1 MTKKQLP
8 DEMIL
13 KDALACQKEL
23 TNTYN
28 IASNESAGN
37 NGLRSDMLHILMEEH
52 ELQSAMF
59 NAAQSKGW
67 YQSEQAPMQK
77 IQQTLKQFEQA
88 INQGQ

>member
-1 MTKKQLP
+1 MAERRLP

-28 IASNESAGN
+28 VASNETAGN

-59 NAAQSKGW
+59 NAAVKRGW
-67 YQSEQAPMQK
+67 YQTEQAPSHK
-77 IQQTLKQFEQA
+77 IEQTLQQF
-88 INQGQ
+88 GSSKSK

>member
-67 YQSEQAPMQK
+67 YQTEQAPMQK
-77 IQQTLKQFEQA
+77 IQQALTQFEQA
-88 INQGQ
+88 QSQKL

>member
-1 MTKKQLP
+1 MAKHQLP

-28 IASNESAGN
+28 IASNETAGN

-59 NAAQSKGW
+59 NAAQEKGW
-67 YQSEQAPMQK
+67 YQTEQAQIQK
-77 IQQTLKQFEQA
+77 IRQTLQQFKQA
-88 INQGQ
+88 KSNK

>member
-1 MTKKQLP
+1 VEGGRLP
-8 DEMIL
+8 DEIIL

-28 IASNESAGN
+28 IASNETAGN

-59 NAAQSKGW
+59 NAAVKKGW
-67 YQSEQAPMQK
+67 YQTEQAPPQK
-77 IQQTLKQFEQA
+77 IEQTRRQFES
-88 INQGQ
+88 QGSK

>member
-1 MTKKQLP
+1 MSENKLP

-28 IASNESAGN
+28 LASNETAGN

-59 NAAQSKGW
+59 NAAHKKGR
-67 YQSEQAPMQK
+67 YQTEQAPRQK
-77 IQQTLKQFEQA
+77 IEQTLQQFAQA
-88 INQGQ
+88 EHK

>member
-1 MTKKQLP
+1 VSENKLP

-28 IASNESAGN
+28 LASNETAGN

-59 NAAQSKGW
+59 NAAHKKGW
-67 YQSEQAPMQK
+67 YQTEQAPRQK
-77 IQQTLKQFEQA
+77 IEQTLQQFAQA
-88 INQGQ
+88 EHK